1 MQNTFYV
8 SLSRQ
13 VALQREMDVI
23 ANNMANMTTTGFK
36 GSRPLFADYLAGTG
50 ETVSV
55 APKSRGKVAYV
66 EVIGVQRD
74 TSQGTL
80 QATGNATDVA
90 LQGDGFFVVE
100 TDKGPRYTRNGHFG
114 INADGNLATVDGQA
128 LLGEGDRPISIPR
141 TGGTPTIGADGS
153 VTVDGA
159 TAGRLRVVEFT
170 NLQALVAEGGSL
182 YSSPAGNDPS
192 PATATKVAQGMI
204 ESSNIQPIAEMTRM
218 IEVSRSYQSL
228 QSIITAQN
236 DLERSAIQTLGK
248 VA

>member
-13 VALQREMDVI
+13 VALRREMEVI

-36 GSRPLFADYLAGTG
+36 GSRPMFADYLAGVG
-50 ETVSV
+50 EAVSV
-55 APKSRGKVAYV
+55 DPTSNGKVAYV
-66 EVIGVQRD
+66 QVTGVQRD
-74 TSQGTL
+74 TSQGTM

-90 LQGDGFFVVE
+90 LEGAGFFVVE
-100 TDKGPRYTRNGHFG
+100 TDNGPRYTRNGHFA
-114 INADGNLATVDGQA
+114 INTEGNLATVDGQT

-141 TGGTPTIGADGS
+141 TGGAPIIGTDGS

-159 TAGRLRVVEFT
+159 VAGRLRVVEFT

-182 YSSPAGNDPS
+182 YASAAGNDPS

-204 ESSNIQPIAEMTRM
+204 EASNVQPIGEMTRM

-228 QSIITAQN
+228 QSIISTQN
-236 DLERSAIQTLGK
+236 DLQRSAIQTLGK